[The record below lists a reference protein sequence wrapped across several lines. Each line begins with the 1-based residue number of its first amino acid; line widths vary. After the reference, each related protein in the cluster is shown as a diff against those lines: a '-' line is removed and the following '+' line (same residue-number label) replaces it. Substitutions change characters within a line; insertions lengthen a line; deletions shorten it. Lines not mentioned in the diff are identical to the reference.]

1 MSNCLHLV
9 VKADWLVETANA
21 RWEAQN
27 QGFRSN
33 VWFEHA
39 EPFTSL
45 PGFSL
50 SLCGEYLR
58 PELSRRLLAFMDRN
72 KDILDLNLV
81 TMEVRRVLER
91 SAARQG
97 NMCSCEACRASTTDN
112 VTRIVQNQTLEVVMD
127 GKRADD
133 NLVFVPRRTMVETDS
148 GIA

>member
-1 MSNCLHLV
+1 MSNCLHLIL
-9 VKADWLVETANA
+9 KAAWLVETANA

-27 QGFRSN
+27 PGFRSR

-39 EPFTSL
+39 EPFTGL

-50 SLCGEYLR
+50 VLSGEYLR
-58 PELSRRLLAFMDRN
+58 PELSRRFLEFMERN
-72 KDILDLNLV
+72 KDILELTFV
-81 TMEVRRVLER
+81 SVEVRGVLER

-97 NMCSCEACRASTTDN
+97 NLCSCEACRAPATES
-112 VTRIVQNQTLEVVMD
+112 VARIVQNTTLEVVMD
-127 GKRADD
+127 GQRADD